1 MARWLVDGMNV
12 VGSRPDG
19 WWRDRD
25 RAVRDL
31 SADLHHFAQETGDE
45 VAAIFDGREVDVPPG
60 PARIDFARRRGRNAA
75 DDDIAAA
82 AEADARDLVVV
93 TSDARL
99 AERVRAAGAGVEG
112 AGAFRG
118 RLARTVALPEES
130 EQDHGH

>member
-1 MARWLVDGMNV
+1 MNV

-99 AERVRAAGAGVEG
+99 AERVRAAGG
-112 AGAFRG
+112 RG
-118 RLARTVALPEES
+118 RGGAPHPAGGAPTAAHP
-130 EQDHGH
+130 

>member
-1 MARWLVDGMNV
+1 MNV

-45 VAAIFDGREVDVPPG
+45 VAAIFDGREVDAPPG

-99 AERVRAAGAGVEG
+99 AERVRAAGARGGG
-112 AGAFRG
+112 AGAPSGRPARAAAPPPQSNRG
-118 RLARTVALPEES
+118 
-130 EQDHGH
+130 